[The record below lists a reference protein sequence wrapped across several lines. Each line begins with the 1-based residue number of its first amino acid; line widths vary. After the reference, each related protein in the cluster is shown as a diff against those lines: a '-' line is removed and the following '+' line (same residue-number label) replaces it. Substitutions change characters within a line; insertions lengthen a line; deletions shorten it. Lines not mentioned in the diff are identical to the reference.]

1 MGRSAILNVMVQ
13 AAFKAGRELRRD
25 FGEIENLQILKKG
38 PADFVSAADKK
49 SEKTIFESLK
59 IARPDYGFLMEE
71 SGELTGKDKQHR
83 WIIDPLD
90 GTTNFLHG
98 IPIFAISIALERQGI
113 LTAGVI
119 YNPITNELF
128 TAERGIGAYF
138 NDHRL
143 RVSGRRNLSDCVLG
157 TGIPHL
163 GREKHK
169 KYLDEIAKIM
179 KEVSGIRRFGAA
191 SLDLAY
197 VASGRLDGF
206 WEYGL
211 NYWDIAA
218 GMIMVREAGGFVS
231 TPMEDKIEE
240 KSKLTVAG
248 NDHVFR
254 SLISILGGTQK

>member
-1 MGRSAILNVMVQ
+1 MARSAILNVMVQ
-13 AAFKAGRELRRD
+13 AAYKAGRELRHD
-25 FGEIENLQILKKG
+25 FGEIENLQISKKG

-49 SEKTIFESLK
+49 SEQIIYESLK
-59 IARPDYGFLMEE
+59 NARPDYGFLMEE
-71 SGELTGKDKQHR
+71 TGSVKGRDSQHR

-98 IPIFAISIALERQGI
+98 IPIFAISIALERQGV

-119 YNPITNELF
+119 YNPISDELY

-163 GREKHK
+163 GRENHE
-169 KYLDEIAKIM
+169 KYLKELAKIM
-179 KEVSGIRRFGAA
+179 KKVSGVRRFGAA
-191 SLDLAY
+191 SLDLAW
-197 VASGRLDGF
+197 VASGRMDGY

-211 NYWDIAA
+211 NLWDIAA
-218 GMIMVREAGGFVS
+218 GMVMIRESGGFVS
-231 TPMEDKIEE
+231 SPMEKRSETKE
-240 KSKLTVAG
+240 NLTVAG

-254 SLISILGGTQK
+254 SLITILGGTQQ